1 MAVWLDCRFNMK
13 NDTTTTLLNFMLAVL
28 VILGVVFALMTMSR
42 TRELRQLSLGAATAN
57 NNIMRANALLNDVAA
72 YNATAK
78 SPELAHAIAL
88 LQPKT
93 VTATK

>member
-1 MAVWLDCRFNMK
+1 MK
-13 NDTTTTLLNFMLAVL
+13 NDTTTTLLNFVLAVL

-42 TRELRQLSLGAATAN
+42 TRELRQLSLAAAAAN
-57 NNIMRANALLNDVAA
+57 NNIMRANALLNDVAN

-78 SPELAHAIAL
+78 SPELNHAIAL

-93 VTATK
+93 ITAPK